1 MMSSIRVRRAMNEKL
16 KGYSKLAI
24 TFYVFS
30 VIMMLIFAFSCYNV
44 TTYIK
49 ALVEAGSITISE
61 NFSDIM
67 LYYINN
73 ATSYLAYALIIWG
86 IGYIISLLKVKTK
99 DEAVVLE
106 ETSQDTLEVVE
117 EETKE

>member
-1 MMSSIRVRRAMNEKL
+1 MKKL

-30 VIMMLIFAFSCYNV
+30 VVMMLIFAFSCYNV
-44 TTYIK
+44 TTYIM

-73 ATSYLAYALIIWG
+73 ATAYLAYALIIWG
-86 IGYIISLLKVKTK
+86 IGYIISLLKVKTN

-106 ETSQDTLEVVE
+106 EAPQETLEVVE
-117 EETKE
+117 TKETEE